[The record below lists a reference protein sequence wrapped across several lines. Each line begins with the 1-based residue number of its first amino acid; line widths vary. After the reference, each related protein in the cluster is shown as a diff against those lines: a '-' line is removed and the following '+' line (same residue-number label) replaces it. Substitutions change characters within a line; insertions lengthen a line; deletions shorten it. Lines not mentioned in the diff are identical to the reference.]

1 MTDTESGRA
10 WRGHELTSE
19 QLYIYSGVVPECLA
33 PPGPGLRDRAG
44 DQHLGAIVTLKAA
57 LAGGSPAISPGLRF
71 LIATGVAGLIVDGAA
86 VLPAVRQ
93 ARA

>member
-1 MTDTESGRA
+1 M
-10 WRGHELTSE
+10 
-19 QLYIYSGVVPECLA
+19 
-33 PPGPGLRDRAG
+33 
-44 DQHLGAIVTLKAA
+44 TLKAA

-86 VLPAVRQ
+86 VLPAIRQ